1 MSPLSTNKRIEMEIF
16 RFFNHFSRIYKNG
29 VRYKAERI
37 GERAD
42 LSSSQNGGLRFS
54 LFAFSFLFYF

>member
-37 GERAD
+37 GERVD
-42 LSSSQNGGLRFS
+42 PWPTLTLTSKLEEEK
-54 LFAFSFLFYF
+54 SFHT